1 MIVDQY
7 EYLKNI
13 LSDVRVVFDVGAKE
27 GADTVQFLRIFPQ
40 AHVWAFD
47 CADKAVQGLW
57 QRFGNERRVTVV
69 NQALLDHS
77 GIMSFYPCTRP
88 GSSSIY
94 PVTRVFAEEAPG
106 LSVTEVLC
114 TTVDEYVQE
123 REIERVDLLKIDV
136 EGADYLVL
144 QGCEQLLDENRIRA
158 VFCELLFYPY
168 YEGQH
173 YYHEVIDLMVSRGF
187 SLYVLY
193 PQYWGGRLRYA
204 NALFM

>member
-13 LSDVRVVFDVGAKE
+13 LDDVHVVFDVGAKE
-27 GADTVQFLRIFPQ
+27 GACTTQFLRIFPQ
-40 AHVWAFD
+40 VHVWAFD

-57 QRFGNERRVTVV
+57 RRFGDEKRVTVV
-69 NQALLDHS
+69 ERAIADHE
-77 GIMSFYPCTRP
+77 GELNFHHCTRS
-88 GSSSIY
+88 GSNSIY
-94 PVTRVFAEEAPG
+94 PVTRTYAEEAQNLG
-106 LSVTEVLC
+106 AVTVPC
-114 TTVDEYVQE
+114 TTLDAFTMENG
-123 REIERVDLLKIDV
+123 IEHIDLLKIDV

-144 QGCEQLLDENRIRA
+144 KGAEKLFDQNLIRA

-173 YYHEVIDLMVSRGF
+173 FYYEVIDLMVSRGF
-187 SLYVLY
+187 SLYALY
-193 PQYWGGRLRYA
+193 PMYWGGRLRYA